1 LTRRDLRDASH
12 AASSLASAA
21 RAAAAKRRYGRL
33 KATYLL
39 VGSVGPHGYSRSRS
53 NPWVTAMWMLWVAVV
68 ALLLW
73 YFDIGFMGQIS
84 GWWIA
89 LLFGIAFVW
98 FEVFEKRLGLDK
110 KAAFDE
116 LDKAKKERIKRQMEQ
131 ARNFRSRRM

>member
-1 LTRRDLRDASH
+1 MRC
-12 AASSLASAA
+12 
-21 RAAAAKRRYGRL
+21 YGRV
-33 KATYLL
+33 KATYLQ
-39 VGSVGPHGYSRSRS
+39 VGWGGPHGYSQIGTD
-53 NPWVTAMWMLWVAVV
+53 PWVTAMWMLWVAVV